1 MAMRI
6 RSISFAALALALA
19 ACGGSSSSSPSSP
32 ASATASKTAAAAGD
46 AQARCQAFFARAREC
61 SQAYIDNLVDL
72 RIEVDNPPGIA
83 AEAQGGG
90 RDALVAKALEEW
102 ATDSQPE
109 NTARTCADAI
119 ARMPPEHVEGMLAQS
134 EQCMAPA
141 DCDAFGACSKELQ
154 RPMITPH

>member
-1 MAMRI
+1 MHMRI
-6 RSISFAALALALA
+6 RSISFLVLALA
-19 ACGGSSSSSPSSP
+19 ACGGSSSSSPAP
-32 ASATASKTAAAAGD
+32 ATASKTAASAGD
-46 AQARCQAFFARAREC
+46 TQARCQAFFARAREC